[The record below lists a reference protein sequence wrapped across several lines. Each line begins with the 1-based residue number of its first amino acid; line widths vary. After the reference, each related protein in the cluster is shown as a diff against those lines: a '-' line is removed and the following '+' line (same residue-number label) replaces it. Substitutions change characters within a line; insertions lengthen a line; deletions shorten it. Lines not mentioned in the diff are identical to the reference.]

1 MERPLASQDLPP
13 EPGAGANR
21 PVEPEDLEHFFLET
35 LPAVV
40 PGWEER
46 AGQLEMAQSVARSLG
61 GEGTLSVEAGTGTG
75 KSLAYLVPAVLWA
88 VQNQSKVVVSTYTR
102 SLQAQ
107 LMGSDIP
114 MLRAAGLDFG
124 VSLLKG
130 RANYLCRRKLAVAL
144 AEDALVEGEP
154 DPYLARVRD
163 WAARSVEGSIQD
175 FGEAEEDDA
184 WEAVA
189 SNTDHTLQ
197 KRCPHFDQ
205 CFYYEARR
213 KAAMSQLLIVNHAL
227 WVADLHIKSTT
238 GGDGLLPRYDRVV
251 LDEAHHLEDAVVSVS
266 TTKITSRRIARAV
279 NPLLGRRRKKGALQ
293 RLREGPAGRE
303 PAVHRLSERAADPL
317 VSVKEHTKATLETLG
332 ATYLFQEVSRR
343 MGKATPLEAQELQGA
358 LQGLEEEIG
367 AASDALAALLERSR
381 GVEIPTEKMQPVL
394 DLSRAQRLLREQ
406 AAMAGVMAQAQEGWC
421 RWLESS
427 SGVGGQAAIC
437 RAPIA
442 AGPLLKRLAW
452 DPLSAVVLTSA
463 TLAVQ
468 GRFSHFHDRHGIE
481 SAETLQVTS
490 PFDYKRQA
498 ILGLPKDLPSPV
510 SPGSLAATVPVVLQL
525 LRASGGG
532 AFVLCTSHEA
542 VRTYARAIEA
552 ELGDSHPVYVQG
564 RRGRERL
571 LADFRGSHKGI
582 LVGTDSF
589 WEGVSVPGAGLR
601 LVIIPRLPFRV
612 PTDPVAQAR
621 YEHLEAQGRD
631 PFRALSLPQAVLR
644 LRQGFGRLVRTQKD
658 RGAVV
663 VLDRRL
669 HERWYGRVFLMSLP
683 PAQRVVGPSRRVVE
697 RLQAF
702 YQQDKEQQ
710 EVPQ

>member
-1 MERPLASQDLPP
+1 MAVSDFPP
-13 EPGAGANR
+13 EPGAAATR
-21 PVEPEDLEHFFLET
+21 PVDPAVLERFFGET

-40 PGWEER
+40 AGWESRE
-46 AGQLEMAQSVARSLG
+46 GQLDMAQAVARTLG
-61 GEGTLSVEAGTGTG
+61 EEGTLSVEAGTGTG

-88 VQNQSKVVVSTYTR
+88 LENDAKVVISTYTR

-130 RANYLCRRKLAVAL
+130 RTNYLCRRKLRGAL
-144 AEDALVEGEP
+144 AEDAASGELP
-154 DPYLARVRD
+154 DPWLARVQE
-163 WAARSVEGSIQD
+163 WAENSVEGSVQD
-175 FGEAEEDDA
+175 FGEAEEDDT
-184 WEAVA
+184 WDVVA
-189 SNTDHTLQ
+189 SNTDHTLRT
-197 KRCPHFDQ
+197 RCPHYNQ
-205 CFYYEARR
+205 CFYYGARR
-213 KAAMSQLLIVNHAL
+213 KAASSHLLIVNHAL

-266 TTKITSRRIARAV
+266 TGRITARRISRAV
-279 NPLLGRRRKKGALQ
+279 NPVLGGKKKGALQ
-293 RLREGPAGRE
+293 RLCEGPAGKE
-303 PAVHRLSERAADPL
+303 PAVQRLSEGASDPL
-317 VSVKEHTKATLETLG
+317 EALKQHSRATLETLG
-332 ATYLFQEVSRR
+332 ATYLSHEAARR
-343 MGKATPLEAQELQGA
+343 MGKASPQEEQELREA
-358 LQGLEEEIG
+358 ILGLEDELG
-367 AASDALAALLERSR
+367 GASDALAALLERTR
-381 GVEIPTEKMQPVL
+381 GVEVPTDKMQPVL
-394 DLSRAQRLLREQ
+394 DLGRAQRLLREQ
-406 AAMAGVMAQAQEGWC
+406 AALAGTMAEAKEGWC
-421 RWLESS
+421 RWLESP
-427 SGVGGQAAIC
+427 SGTGGRAAIC

-481 SAETLQVTS
+481 AAETLQVAS
-490 PFDYKRQA
+490 PFDYRRQA
-498 ILGLPKDLPSPV
+498 ILGLPKDLPPPDR
-510 SPGSLAATVPVVLQL
+510 PGSLAATVPVVLDL

-542 VRTYARAIEA
+542 VRTYARAIEDA
-552 ELGDSHPVYVQG
+552 MGDAHPVYVQG
-564 RRGRERL
+564 RRAREAL
-571 LADFRGSHKGI
+571 LADFRSSHRGI

-621 YEHLEAQGRD
+621 YEQLEADGRD
-631 PFRALSLPQAVLR
+631 PFRTLSLPQAVLR

-669 HERWYGRVFLMSLP
+669 HDRWYGRVFLSSLP

-702 YQQDKEQQ
+702 YERDKEEEEALQ
-710 EVPQ
+710 